1 MTTNIYWSPW
11 YQAEEPYD
19 DHFLTH
25 YPLEKVYPDLLKN
38 KNPRNVVDN
47 FFNCHAFK
55 SFCKN
60 MYMVRAPYD
69 VNWRFLPDPN
79 GGGRVESINPNP
91 NIIDNSFIA
100 SIKQPSVNGS
110 LTINY
115 SCNWI
120 FFADKPVQIQT
131 FAPWMH
137 DPEIYKTSYYVPGMY
152 DISQWFRPFELAL
165 QMKPGQTTLKSY
177 EGEPVVYVKFHTDE
191 PIKVNKFYLTQSL
204 INHSKSCMNL
214 KRFKKFRNLKNLY
227 QVFNNSFLRNRILK
241 EIQENVIED

>member
-11 YQAEEPYD
+11 YQAEEPYN

-25 YPLEKVYPDLLKN
+25 YPLENVYTDLLKT
-38 KNPRNVVDN
+38 KESRNVVDN

-177 EGEPVVYVKFHTDE
+177 EGEPVVYVKFHSDE
-191 PIKVNKFYLTQSL
+191 PIKLQRFYLTESL
-204 INHSKSCMNL
+204 INHSTSCVGLKKFKSFKNL
-214 KRFKKFRNLKNLY
+214 KDLY
-227 QVFNNSFLRNRILK
+227 KVFTNTFLQQRILN
-241 EIQENVIED
+241 EIKDNIIEK

>member
-1 MTTNIYWSPW
+1 MTTVYWSPW
-11 YQAEEPYD
+11 YQGEEPYIE
-19 DHFLTH
+19 HYLTH
-25 YPLEKVYPDLLKN
+25 FPLEKVYDNLVKN
-38 KNPRNVVDN
+38 KDNNNLTDN
-47 FFNCHAFK
+47 FFNCYAFK

-60 MYMVRAPYD
+60 LYSVKAPYD
-69 VNWRFLPDPN
+69 VNWKFLPDPN

-91 NIIDNSFIA
+91 NIIDNSFVA
-100 SIKQPSVNGS
+100 SIKQPSVKGS

-177 EGEPVVYVKFHTDE
+177 EGEPVVYVKFHSDE
-191 PIKVNKFYLTQSL
+191 PINIKRFYLTKNL

-214 KRFKKFRNLKNLY
+214 KGFKRFQNLRKLY
-227 QVFNNSFLRNRILK
+227 KVFNNSFLRNRILK
-241 EIQENVIED
+241 EIQQNVIED